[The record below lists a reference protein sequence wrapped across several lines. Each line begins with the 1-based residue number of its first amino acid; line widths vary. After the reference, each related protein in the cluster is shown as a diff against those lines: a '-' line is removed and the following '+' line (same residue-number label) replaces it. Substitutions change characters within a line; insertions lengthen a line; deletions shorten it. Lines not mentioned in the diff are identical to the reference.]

1 MRSPLRLKNDL
12 LNYWNLRQVIY
23 VRGIK
28 NSAIDEQEI
37 FKDLVEQELIRIFE
51 RVPDYYKFAMS
62 DDLIASTLD
71 QGLNF

>member
-51 RVPDYYKFAMS
+51 RVPDYYNFAMS